1 MKKCKI
7 VVLEIPLLLLLF
19 CTTFTLRKKYHCV
32 SSPKRNEFWI
42 NLVVSHI
49 KNINGQDITNL
60 HIPIV
65 AGELENRNF
74 FSLEIQSP
82 RQGLRLYL
90 GIRASVTALLS
101 KMDDE
106 FRRKKFASNTF
117 SDISFLHVWY
127 KSH

>member
-1 MKKCKI
+1 MNQSRR
-7 VVLEIPLLLLLF
+7 L
-19 CTTFTLRKKYHCV
+19 
-32 SSPKRNEFWI
+32 
-42 NLVVSHI
+42 SHQ
-49 KNINGQDITNL
+49 KINGQDITNL

-106 FRRKKFASNTF
+106 FRRKKVCVKPIFRH
-117 SDISFLHVWY
+117 FLSPCVIQVPLM
-127 KSH
+127 KALFCRDDDERSMLP